1 MSVFLYLRLLSRS
14 ARQMEREL
22 RKLTDLAVDG
32 DRTAVLL
39 HNDVVADRQAEP
51 GALAGRLGGEKRLE
65 QFVPDVGRNPNAV
78 VADAD
83 LDRVT
88 EIARRHLQRRAEVRC
103 DTVALAFGRRVK
115 AVCEQVEE
123 NAGDVLRDYFDRGN
137 RRLEIAF
144 ERDVELLVLGAGAV
158 IGKVERLLDQIVEV
172 DHAMLAALAARML
185 EHALDDA
192 VGRLPCSAIFSR
204 LPVSIATI
212 SSRSASLSS
221 SSAAR
226 AGAAVSF

>member
-1 MSVFLYLRLLSRS
+1 MSVFLDLRSLSRS
-14 ARQMEREL
+14 ARQINSEL
-22 RKLTDLAVDG
+22 GKLAELAVDG

-123 NAGDVLRDYFDRGN
+123 
-137 RRLEIAF
+137 I